1 KRVDRS
7 FVPVGGQAGKLTALT
22 ATRDGESV
30 VVTATYDGAFRE
42 ARWTITPEGDARLD
56 YTFNGPGLV
65 DILGVDFDYP
75 EEKMRSKE
83 WFGNGP
89 YRVWANRLRGVTLA
103 RWDTA
108 YNDQIPGMTWDFP
121 EFKGWFSR
129 WEWMAFTTTEGRFAF
144 LNDGNQP
151 YVGVYSPRDG
161 KNNPV
166 LNIPRFG
173 LGVYQVITGIGTKN
187 SVPSNLGP
195 QGQPQDITGPVK
207 GSLIIRVLDAH

>member
-1 KRVDRS
+1 
-7 FVPVGGQAGKLTALT
+7 
-22 ATRDGESV
+22 
-30 VVTATYDGAFRE
+30 
-42 ARWTITPEGDARLD
+42 
-56 YTFNGPGLV
+56 
-65 DILGVDFDYP
+65 
-75 EEKMRSKE
+75 MRSKE

-103 RWDTA
+103 RWDTD
-108 YNDQIPGMTWDFP
+108 YNDQIPGMTWDCP

-173 LGVYQVITGIGTKN
+173 LGVYQVITGFGTKIGN
-187 SVPSNLGP
+187 GCTSGHGICGLARLSTRSFVAVGVFFVVAILTVTL
-195 QGQPQDITGPVK
+195 TGV
-207 GSLIIRVLDAH
+207 V